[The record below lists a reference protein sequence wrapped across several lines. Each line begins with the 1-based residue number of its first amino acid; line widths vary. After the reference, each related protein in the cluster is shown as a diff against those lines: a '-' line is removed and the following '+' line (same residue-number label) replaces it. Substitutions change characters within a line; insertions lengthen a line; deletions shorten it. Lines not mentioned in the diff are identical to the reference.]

1 MTAEVL
7 ADDEEYAEVI
17 QDLHEECG
25 KYGAIRAVHVPR
37 PPNPKVLA
45 ASVFGTGTYGKVWWT
60 FCCGGDSYG
69 FCIVAASSVATVHV
83 VVVPCVALVGGL
95 CRIPCMLSTWHRM
108 RALKGCAITRFCVS
122 ACA

>member
-1 MTAEVL
+1 MVTADVL

-45 ASVFGTGTYGKVWWT
+45 ASVFGTGTYGKVGLSI
-60 FCCGGDSYG
+60 CGMDNEA
-69 FCIVAASSVATVHV
+69 VAFQFAWCTLAILWLQAYQVRSRCSLFMDDHNVRMQS
-83 VVVPCVALVGGL
+83 CL
-95 CRIPCMLSTWHRM
+95 C
-108 RALKGCAITRFCVS
+108 
-122 ACA
+122 

>member
-1 MTAEVL
+1 MVTAEVL

-45 ASVFGTGTYGKVWWT
+45 ASVFGTGTYGKV
-60 FCCGGDSYG
+60 GP
-69 FCIVAASSVATVHV
+69 VA
-83 VVVPCVALVGGL
+83 
-95 CRIPCMLSTWHRM
+95 
-108 RALKGCAITRFCVS
+108 CVS
-122 ACA
+122 AQAPGRQKIQTCLSLADRISAETFVHKQQCSGAKPTLVMSPVMRFDCTPDAGCGVP